1 MENNRDELQAD
12 HDRKEE
18 LVLDEKEGN
27 TENIF
32 EMKKVYEV
40 TEVHEVLI
48 DPEMTEDH
56 LEPEEE
62 IVKDSV
68 REVKLNKDCKVKGS
82 KEICKQLMIE
92 EVSKGNN
99 KDDGNKISN
108 DPTNKAVNTSKS
120 PNISA
125 KLKGGDTKLEEAIE
139 KNMKIEEDKGG
150 TEGK

>member
-1 MENNRDELQAD
+1 M
-12 HDRKEE
+12 KE
-18 LVLDEKEGN
+18 D
-27 TENIF
+27 
-32 EMKKVYEV
+32 YEV
-40 TEVHEVLI
+40 TEVHEVLK

-62 IVKDSV
+62 IVTDSV
-68 REVKLNKDCKVKGS
+68 EEVVKGS
-82 KEICKQLMIE
+82 KEISKQLMI

-108 DPTNKAVNTSKS
+108 DPTNKAINTSKS

-150 TEGK
+150 TVVK